1 MSMIKRTN
9 EEWLQQLSGEPDADA
24 IEALRELLIRGLR
37 YTLSSRVDSNL
48 DALVED
54 FTQEALLKILDK
66 IDTFRGESQFTTW
79 AQKIAVRVALTE
91 LRRKRWRDTSL
102 DEMTT
107 SRDGESFFE
116 PIILSDPAPS
126 PESRTTRDGMLSLVR
141 RIISNELTD
150 RQRKAMTMVMLD
162 GVPMEVAAETLG
174 TNRNALYKLIHDARV
189 RLKKRLET
197 EGLSPQDVLDVFE

>member
-1 MSMIKRTN
+1 MEKRTN
-9 EEWLQQLSGEPDADA
+9 EEWLRELSNEPDEQALQD
-24 IEALRELLIRGLR
+24 LRELLIRGLR

-54 FTQEALLKILDK
+54 FTQEALIKILDK
-66 IDTFRGESQFTTW
+66 LDTFRGESQFTTW

-102 DEMTT
+102 DELTT

-116 PIILSDPAPS
+116 PKILSDPTPT
-126 PESRTTRDGMLSLVR
+126 PEHRTSQGGMISL
-141 RIISNELTD
+141 IQKLITNELTD
-150 RQRKAMTMVMLD
+150 RQRRAMTMVMLE
-162 GVPMEVAAETLG
+162 GVPMEVAAEKLD

-189 RLKKRLET
+189 RLKKRLQD
-197 EGLSPQDVLDVFE
+197 EGLSAQDVLAAFEN